1 MLQKRSDALAG
12 RRYVRRVPHDPTP
25 PPAER
30 TDRSPWNWLL
40 LVPIVIALMTFLY
53 NDLEPRLFGFP
64 RFYWLQ
70 LAFIGLGVVCTT
82 IVYRMTRRVAG
93 PKR

>member
-1 MLQKRSDALAG
+1 VAD
-12 RRYVRRVPHDPTP
+12 DPTH

-40 LVPIVIALMTFLY
+40 LVPIVIAMLTFLY
-53 NDLEPRLFGFP
+53 DDLEPRLFGFP

-70 LAFIGLGVVCTT
+70 LSFIVLGVVCTT
-82 IVYRMTRRVAG
+82 IVYRMTRRMTRRATG
-93 PKR
+93 RKP

>member
-1 MLQKRSDALAG
+1 VAD
-12 RRYVRRVPHDPTP
+12 DPVH

-30 TDRSPWNWLL
+30 SDRSPWNLLL
-40 LVPIVIALMTFLY
+40 LVPIIVAMLTFLY
-53 NDLEPRLFGFP
+53 NESEPRLFGFP

-82 IVYRMTRRVAG
+82 VVYRMTRRRG
-93 PKR
+93 PPPTATARPRSRS